1 MMDAVTQIVV
11 WLNDLADALGRWV
24 LAPIGLAPAWFSAT
38 AVAAIAGVLMLI
50 AFKYTSRQQAIKQ
63 VRDDISANLLT
74 LKLFKDSTSAALQA
88 QGRLLLA
95 AGRLFILALAP
106 MAVMIVPM
114 TLFLGQ
120 LGLWYEKRPL
130 PVGEEAVVTMQ
141 LNGPADAPFPEASLQ
156 SFDGVAPSAGPVHV
170 RTVGPREIWWNVRAS
185 QAGYHR
191 LVFQMG
197 EHQVDKELAAGDGFM
212 RVNSLRPGWSWSDAL
227 LHPSERPFG
236 PGSVVQSIEIEYPRR
251 DSLTGA
257 GDSWWTCWFTG
268 AIAAAG
274 WLGVLVGLPAWIVY
288 WFVASMVVG
297 LGFSR
302 ILKVNI

>member
-11 WLNDLADALGRWV
+11 WLNVLADALGRWV

-38 AVAAIAGVLMLI
+38 AIAAVTGVLMLI

-63 VRDDISANLLT
+63 VRNAISANLLT
-74 LKLFKDSTSAALQA
+74 LKLFKDSASAALQA

-106 MAVMIVPM
+106 TAVMIVPM

-141 LNGPADAPFPEASLQ
+141 LSGPADGPFPEASLQ
-156 SFDGVAPSAGPVHV
+156 ALDGVQPSAGPVRV
-170 RTVGPREIWWNVRAS
+170 RAAGRREVWWNVRAS

-191 LVFQMG
+191 LVFQVG
-197 EHQVDKELAAGDGFM
+197 EQQVDKELAVGTGFM
-212 RVNSLRPGWSWSDAL
+212 RVSSLRPGWSCSDAL

-236 PGSVVQSIEIEYPRR
+236 PGSVVQSIEIEYPGR
-251 DSLTGA
+251 DSLTGS
-257 GDSWWTCWFTG
+257 GDSWLTCWFTWAMAATGWIG
-268 AIAAAG
+268 A
-274 WLGVLVGLPAWIVY
+274 LVGLPAWMVY

-297 LGFSR
+297 LCSSR
-302 ILKVNI
+302 ILKVNL

>member
-1 MMDAVTQIVV
+1 MMDAVTQAVV
-11 WLNDLADALGRWV
+11 WLNVAADALGRWV

-38 AVAAIAGVLMLI
+38 VVAAVTGVLMLV
-50 AFKYTSRQQAIKQ
+50 AFKYTSRQQAIKR
-63 VRDDISANLLT
+63 VRDDISANLLA
-74 LKLFKDSTSAALQA
+74 LKLFKDSASAALQA

-95 AGRLFILALAP
+95 AGRLFLLALAP
-106 MAVMIVPM
+106 TAVMIVPM

-120 LGLWYEKRPL
+120 LSLWYEKRPL

-141 LNGPADAPFPEASLQ
+141 LDGPADAPFPEARLQ
-156 SFDGVAPSAGPVHV
+156 SVDGVEASAGPVRV
-170 RTVGPREIWWNVRAS
+170 RTAGRREIWWNIRAS

-191 LVFQMG
+191 LVFQVG
-197 EHQVDKELAAGDGFM
+197 EQQVEKELEIGDGFM
-212 RVNSLRPGWSWSDAL
+212 RVNSLRPSWSCSDAL

-236 PGSVVQSIEIEYPRR
+236 PGSAVQSIGIEYPRR

-257 GDSWWTCWFTG
+257 GDSWLTCWFTG
-268 AIAAAG
+268 AMVAAG
-274 WLGVLVGLPAWIVY
+274 WLGALMGLPAWMVY